1 MERRAQSANLP
12 ILPPHMQPGA
22 HQFTD
27 GTNFASA
34 GAGVLDAAHPGTI
47 HLKLQLSYFKDVEK
61 SLKQKLGDKE
71 AKKVSRNAVYLF
83 SIGGNDYFSFSSMNR
98 KASQSSKGQ
107 YVKSVN
113 GSLTSVL
120 TVSNICHS
128 FKLILL
134 IQLHEIYHMGGR
146 KIAFQNAGKLGCL
159 PMIKS
164 LDPTLGSACSEAPSS
179 LARLRNRY
187 LAVILK
193 KLQPSCQDSNIPSLI
208 TTMQLVIDLL
218 TLQNIDS
225 KRGRPAA
232 VAVGLTEE

>member
-1 MERRAQSANLP
+1 
-12 ILPPHMQPGA
+12 MQPGA

-61 SLKQKLGDKE
+61 SLKQKL
-71 AKKVSRNAVYLF
+71 
-83 SIGGNDYFSFSSMNR
+83 
-98 KASQSSKGQ
+98 ASQSSKGQ

-113 GSLTSVL
+113 GNLTSVL

-128 FKLILL
+128 SKLILL

-179 LARLRNRY
+179 LARLHNRY